1 VLGPMVWATT
11 KAIAP
16 ASILRTVFSAAARRL
31 AFCNIVREVM
41 HEHQELLRRR
51 LTGQECNL
59 AAVADAKEPCSFFAC
74 KITC

>member
-1 VLGPMVWATT
+1 MLRPMVWATT

-41 HEHQELLRRR
+41 HKHQEPLQRR
-51 LTGQECNL
+51 LTGQECYL
-59 AAVADAKEPCSFFAC
+59 AAVSDAKEPCSFFAC

>member
-1 VLGPMVWATT
+1 MVWATT

-16 ASILRTVFSAAARRL
+16 ASILRTAFSAAERRL
-31 AFCNIVREVM
+31 AFCNIVPEVM
-41 HEHQELLRRR
+41 HEHQELLRRG

-59 AAVADAKEPCSFFAC
+59 AAIADAKELNSFFTC